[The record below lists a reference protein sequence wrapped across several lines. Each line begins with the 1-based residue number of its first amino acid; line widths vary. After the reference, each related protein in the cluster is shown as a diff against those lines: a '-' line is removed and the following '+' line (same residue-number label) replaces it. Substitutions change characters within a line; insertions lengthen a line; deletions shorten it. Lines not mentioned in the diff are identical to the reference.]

1 MRADWDVV
9 VVGAGPA
16 GAAAALAVRRADPD
30 ARVLLLD
37 AAAFPRDKVCGD
49 GIAPEAFDVL
59 AGLGVAVDALV
70 AGTEPIDRLRLIS
83 PGGVIAARRL
93 ARPARV
99 VPRLLFD
106 ARLVREAVAAGA
118 VLQQR
123 RVRTVDVDPD
133 GALIDGVLRAGVV
146 IGADGAE
153 SVVRRECGARRPA
166 RGTVAIALRGY
177 VPVDDWPAGE
187 QLLAMTRAH
196 WPAYAWAFPVGDGT
210 ANVGYGELIR
220 SNPPS
225 RAQLTQRL
233 HTLLPSVLESTPLR
247 GHRLPL
253 TPGRPALAR
262 GRVLLAGDAASL
274 INPLTGEGIY
284 YAVLSGALAGAAA
297 VGDSPAATY
306 GAAMRRALG
315 RHLRHTD
322 LLARLV
328 RRPQLLDAGTGA
340 AARSQS
346 AFDRLTDIGLA
357 AGTVDP
363 RLVGALLT
371 ELVPLRRVVRR
382 GRGND
387 FAAML

>member
-1 MRADWDVV
+1 VSADWDVV

-16 GAAAALAVRRADPD
+16 GAAAALAARRADPE

-49 GIAPEAFDVL
+49 GIAPQAFDVV
-59 AGLGVAVDALV
+59 AELGVDVNALV

-83 PGGVIAARRL
+83 PGGITAARPF

-99 VPRLLFD
+99 VPRLVFD
-106 ARLVREAVAAGA
+106 ARLVQEALTAGA

-123 RVRTVDVDPD
+123 RVRTVRAD
-133 GALIDGVLRAGVV
+133 GDGVLVDGTIRARVV

-153 SVVRRECGARRPA
+153 SVVRRQCGARAPR

-177 VPVDDWPAGE
+177 VPAADWPAGE
-187 QLLAMTRAH
+187 QLLTMTRAH
-196 WPAYAWAFPVGDGT
+196 WPAYAWVFPIGNGA

-220 SNPPS
+220 STPPS

-233 HTLLPSVLESTPLR
+233 HALLPAVAESVSLR

-253 TPGRPALAR
+253 TPGRPDVAA
-262 GRVLLAGDAASL
+262 GRVLLTGDAASL

-297 VGDSPAATY
+297 VGDSPATTY
-306 GAAMRRALG
+306 RTGLRRALG

-328 RRPQLLDAGTGA
+328 RRPELLDLGTAA
-340 AARSQS
+340 AARSQP
-346 AFDRLTDIGLA
+346 AFDQLTEIGLG

-363 RLVGALLT
+363 RLV
-371 ELVPLRRVVRR
+371 
-382 GRGND
+382 
-387 FAAML
+387 AAMLLSPVRR